1 VVPAHGGKERRDIDV
16 GADDGVEHPF
26 EAEIGDAFKGGAEGV
41 DAADGDGRC
50 GCEALAGE
58 EAQEG
63 GFAGAIGAD
72 EERSA
77 TGWEG
82 EVYVLEA
89 EGAVLEGVAE
99 ALDGDGGAR
108 R

>member
-1 VVPAHGGKERRDIDV
+1 MVPTHGGKEGRDIDV
-16 GADDGVEHPF
+16 GADDGVEDPF
-26 EAEIGDAFKGGAEGV
+26 EAEIGDAFEGGAEGV

-58 EAQEG
+58 QAQEG
-63 GFAGAIGAD
+63 SFAGAVGTD

-82 EVYVLEA
+82 EIYVLEA